1 MALCWDSCTVV
12 KARCAFNE
20 PMFVFSTSIVLSLLI
35 LARSCCLSAEAYY
48 YFCCFLLDCN
58 SSWSL
63 IVLLAFIN
71 DSSLQSFTIFL
82 NFLPTP
88 LNPYL

>member
-48 YFCCFLLDCN
+48 WFCLLFYYFVSLAAARFGCFCFAY
-58 SSWSL
+58 SL
-63 IVLLAFIN
+63 YRVARG
-71 DSSLQSFTIFL
+71 FL
-82 NFLPTP
+82 
-88 LNPYL
+88 